1 LACTSRLRLHFKS
14 QAPNLSAGG
23 TPQEVPDLATMN
35 EYSVSYDENYILSS
49 IDRYRR
55 QRHVYPWF
63 IAVKLLCGLGLALL
77 LGIIIWGVMSASGQ
91 MNPLLI
97 IAAVIGG
104 FLLLL
109 LQGPRIDYFFLKR
122 GLKKSPLYGENTR
135 IEVDDSGVSVST
147 SKTKAILQWSAF
159 TKARRL
165 DAGFLI
171 FTDPNAFQW
180 WPDTALVS
188 GTVDEVDR
196 LLQAKVVAYERS
208 QA

>member
-1 LACTSRLRLHFKS
+1 
-14 QAPNLSAGG
+14 
-23 TPQEVPDLATMN
+23 MN

-63 IAVKLLCGLGLALL
+63 IAVKILCGLGMAAL
-77 LGIIIWGVMSASGQ
+77 LGIIIWGAMPVAGRFV
-91 MNPLLI
+91 PLL
-97 IAAVIGG
+97 VITIVITV

-122 GLKKSPLYGENTR
+122 RLKKSPLYGDSMR
-135 IEVDDSGVSVST
+135 IEVSDSGVSVST
-147 SKTKAILQWSAF
+147 SKTQAILQWSAF

-165 DAGFLI
+165 GGGFLI
-171 FTDPNAFQW
+171 FTDPDSFHW
-180 WPDTALVS
+180 WPDAALVS

-196 LLQAKVVAYERS
+196 LLQAKIVAYERS